1 MVKNLTISQM
11 LGNVALATEDTDYE
25 WFSERT
31 DYYMTNPSYEAKIKR
46 VFVET
51 AYVSLMVRIG
61 LETIPDKTERAIFY
75 IENGIIYEVAKTIEE
90 VMLPL
95 LDLAKRGA

>member
-31 DYYMTNPSYEAKIKR
+31 EYYMTNPSYEAKIKR
-46 VFVET
+46 IFVET

-90 VMLPL
+90 VMIPL
-95 LDLAKRGA
+95 LDMR